1 MYSFDNII
9 NRRGTSCV
17 KYDRLNET
25 FGRTDL
31 LPMWIADMDFQSP
44 SVVVE
49 AAKKC
54 CKHGIFG
61 YTFRSQNAENAF
73 INWVDVRHGWKVKR
87 EWLSSSPGV
96 VTALALSVRAFTQSG
111 DKILILTPVYPPFFA
126 VIQESN
132 RQLVECSLRIK
143 ETRYEINWIDFENKL
158 KSGVK
163 LFILSNLHNPVGRV
177 WTKEE
182 LQQMGELCCR
192 YGVKIISDE
201 IHSDLALFEN
211 KHTVMASVSEEI
223 ANITLTAMAP
233 SKTFNIAGMMNS
245 IIISSSQEMLNL
257 YNKELLSM
265 HLETGNIFGHVTMEA
280 AYLHGGEWLDSV
292 RAYLERNI
300 NFVIDYAEREL
311 PYLKVYKPEGSFLL
325 WIDFSG
331 TGMPH
336 EDVSKRLVNAAQV
349 GLNDGLTFG
358 ADGRG
363 FQRMNIGC
371 PKDVIEVALERIR
384 HGFNDM

>member
-54 CKHGIFG
+54 CEHGIFG

>member
-54 CKHGIFG
+54 CEHGIFG

-358 ADGRG
+358 AGGRG